1 DASMTRVDILPDGT
15 GTAQTVPFAQFAAAH
30 MRGQA
35 WFGFSRAG
43 PLHNTWPPHEALTRD
58 SGGIDT

>member
-1 DASMTRVDILPDGT
+1 MDILPDGT